1 MQLDFADLADAVVR
15 NNVGVDDIVFACRA
29 SFDGAQ
35 VVLPGTNQRLPLRNQ
50 PGAGGPWHWFS
61 VDAWDS
67 AANVKLTWLRA
78 SATPDFQA
86 GAEAGA
92 AVK

>member
-35 VVLPGTNQRLPLRNQ
+35 VVLLGTNQRLPLRNQ

-78 SATPDFQA
+78 SASPDFQT
-86 GAEAGA
+86 A
-92 AVK
+92 AAAR